1 MIKNKTSLLKNKN
14 YLQKIDYNFSR
25 LGSEFDMKL
34 SVRVTPNNMFCTLM
48 DLKTKKILQSGSS
61 GMYNIQS
68 SKKTLAFS
76 TKLILSHFL
85 QDIKSYI
92 ANQSIHIS
100 LISPSR
106 VRKKI
111 LQQIF
116 LHFKFTSSSI
126 LLEVDPVKCFNGC
139 RPKKKRRKKRKGFR
153 IFK

>member
-1 MIKNKTSLLKNKN
+1 MDVKRVFYLLNLVFIKT
-14 YLQKIDYNFSR
+14 
-25 LGSEFDMKL
+25 
-34 SVRVTPNNMFCTLM
+34 
-48 DLKTKKILQSGSS
+48 
-61 GMYNIQS
+61 

-111 LQQIF
+111 LQQIWTVIAKKYYVLHAHFATMLSF
-116 LHFKFTSSSI
+116 LQGLFLKPLSRPFI
-126 LLEVDPVKCFNGC
+126 LKAF
-139 RPKKKRRKKRKGFR
+139 
-153 IFK
+153 

>member
-1 MIKNKTSLLKNKN
+1 MHTH
-14 YLQKIDYNFSR
+14 
-25 LGSEFDMKL
+25 GSEDKKKYYNQDLLVCIIFKL
-34 SVRVTPNNMFCTLM
+34 
-48 DLKTKKILQSGSS
+48 Q
-61 GMYNIQS
+61 
-68 SKKTLAFS
+68 KKTLAFS